1 MSEKRS
7 KKSKEE
13 IARQFDL
20 PERKSKIATILQ
32 TQDEAYC
39 ICRSSDSS
47 RFMICCD
54 ACEEWYHGDCINI
67 TEKEAKHI
75 KQYFCIACKEKDP
88 SLQVVFRPVPQAP
101 AVQQPSHSG
110 RDQNSHSKK
119 ADDKKLKKRKE
130 HKAAKHQRGDDKSG
144 KQAANRPKKRKR
156 SVTPE
161 IVLNPAL
168 TGIRQCHGPTCI
180 MNARPQSK
188 YCSDECGIKLVRHG
202 FSSFNAM

>member
-1 MSEKRS
+1 MSDKRS

-32 TQDEAYC
+32 TQDVAYC
-39 ICRSSDSS
+39 ICRTSDSS

-88 SLQVVFRPVPQAP
+88 SLMVVFRPVPA
-101 AVQQPSHSG
+101 AIQPPSFSSAANSG
-110 RDQNSHSKK
+110 HTSQTSASKK
-119 ADDKKLKKRKE
+119 GTDDKKLKKRKE
-130 HKAAKHQRGDDKSG
+130 HKAAKHQREEKSG
-144 KQAANRPKKRKR
+144 KLVSDWK
-156 SVTPE
+156 
-161 IVLNPAL
+161 
-168 TGIRQCHGPTCI
+168 GF
-180 MNARPQSK
+180 AR
-188 YCSDECGIKLVRHG
+188 DNH
-202 FSSFNAM
+202 